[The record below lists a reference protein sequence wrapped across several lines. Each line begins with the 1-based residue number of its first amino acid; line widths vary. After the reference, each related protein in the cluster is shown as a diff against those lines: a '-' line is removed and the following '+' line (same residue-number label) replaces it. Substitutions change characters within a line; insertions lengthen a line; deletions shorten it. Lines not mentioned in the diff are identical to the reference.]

1 MKLILPLLFVVT
13 NLAQAEAVLRLGEV
27 SDKRTTGQFFAGLEI
42 KLLVSG
48 AEVVAA
54 KGMRVKVESATD
66 DTGKKLGKSK
76 NHMGSDDN
84 FKPLEEPF
92 GQGPKRAG
100 EFETSVDLENPPR
113 SAKSVELVGK
123 VELMSPNADP
133 TSIVTANV
141 AKDAG
146 KALADPALKAAGVEI
161 TLKAPK
167 DDEFTYELKDPGGKI
182 ASVEFCAAD
191 GKPLKTSG
199 SSSMGFQK
207 SKSVSVTVNNAPAD
221 VIAKIYLLTAKS
233 VVTVPFKLS
242 IPLP

>member
-1 MKLILPLLFVVT
+1 MKRILPLLFVVT
-13 NLAQAEAVLRLGEV
+13 NLVHAQAAVRLGEV

-42 KLLVSG
+42 KLLLSG
-48 AEVVAA
+48 ADVATA

-66 DTGKKLGKSK
+66 DTGKKLGNAK
-76 NHMGSDDN
+76 NRMRSGDD

-92 GQGPKRAG
+92 GHGPKRAG

-113 SAKSVELVGK
+113 SAKTVTLVGK
-123 VELMSPNADP
+123 IELMSPKADP
-133 TSIVTANV
+133 ASVITASL
-141 AKDAG
+141 AKDTG
-146 KALADPALKAAGVEI
+146 KALADPALKAAGAEI

-167 DDEFTYELKDPGGKI
+167 GDEFSYELKDPGGKV

-199 SSSMGFQK
+199 SSSMGFGK
-207 SKSVSVTVNNAPAD
+207 SKSVSVTINNAPTD
-221 VIAKIYLLTAKS
+221 VIAKVYLLTAKS
-233 VVTVPFKLS
+233 VVTVPFNLS